1 MMKINMQF
9 IALALA
15 LLFLNVNGA
24 SAQDRSYEGTIRIEP
39 VRLEQSGEFL
49 HIDLDVIMGESEVC
63 TWSGFYSSA
72 DFVYYH
78 PRSSENIY

>member
-49 HIDLDVIMGESEVC
+49 QYR
-63 TWSGFYSSA
+63 SGCHYG
-72 DFVYYH
+72 
-78 PRSSENIY
+78 

>member
-24 SAQDRSYEGTIRIEP
+24 SAQDRSYEGTIRICLLYTSDAADEP
-39 VRLEQSGEFL
+39 
-49 HIDLDVIMGESEVC
+49 
-63 TWSGFYSSA
+63 
-72 DFVYYH
+72 
-78 PRSSENIY
+78 

>member
-24 SAQDRSYEGTIRIEP
+24 SAQDRSYEAYYQDRTCTVGTI
-39 VRLEQSGEFL
+39 G
-49 HIDLDVIMGESEVC
+49 
-63 TWSGFYSSA
+63 
-72 DFVYYH
+72 
-78 PRSSENIY
+78 

>member
-49 HIDLDVIMGESEVC
+49 HIDLTS
-63 TWSGFYSSA
+63 
-72 DFVYYH
+72 
-78 PRSSENIY
+78 RSIWRNSPDCSNRTGSILIVPSYERS

>member
-49 HIDLDVIMGESEVC
+49 HIDLDVMM
-63 TWSGFYSSA
+63 
-72 DFVYYH
+72 
-78 PRSSENIY
+78 

>member
-39 VRLEQSGEFL
+39 VRLDNGERVRSYVRLRDPSGL
-49 HIDLDVIMGESEVC
+49 
-63 TWSGFYSSA
+63 
-72 DFVYYH
+72 
-78 PRSSENIY
+78 

>member
-24 SAQDRSYEGTIRIEP
+24 SAQDRSYEG
-39 VRLEQSGEFL
+39 
-49 HIDLDVIMGESEVC
+49 
-63 TWSGFYSSA
+63 GFYSSA

>member
-9 IALALA
+9 IALA

-49 HIDLDVIMGESEVC
+49 I
-63 TWSGFYSSA
+63 
-72 DFVYYH
+72 
-78 PRSSENIY
+78 